1 MSRVFGRD
9 TRIEF
14 PVAVRGEGLFLYD
27 STGKRYLDASGG
39 AAVSCLGHGH
49 PAVREAIKQQVDRLG
64 YAHTGYFTNEPQE
77 ALADELIAHAPPGL
91 TRAFFVT
98 GGSEATEAALKLAR
112 QYHVEC
118 GRPQRTRFISRKFSY
133 HGNTLGALA
142 VSGHT
147 ARRATYLPML
157 QKVTQISPCFA
168 YRGRRAIETEA
179 TYGDRVA
186 NELEAAIL
194 QEGAETIAA
203 FIAEPVVGA
212 TLGAVPAVSGYFQR
226 IRQIC
231 DRHGVL
237 LILDEVMC
245 GMGRS
250 GTLHACEQ
258 EGVAPDLLLLAK
270 GLGAGY
276 QPIGAMLVAEKIY
289 EAIAKGSGAFN
300 HGHTY
305 MGHAVG
311 CAAALAVQEVI
322 RQDDLLSNVQRQGR
336 ALQNLL
342 HERFHG
348 HPHIGDIRGR
358 GLLRAIELVE
368 DRATKQPFASGLK
381 LHSRIKQ
388 QAMAQGLICYPG
400 GGTAD
405 GESGDHVLIA
415 PPFNVAHSQLEQI
428 VLSLGAAVEAALQ
441 CLPAA
446 HGQTNDDSRAPPQRY

>member
-1 MSRVFGRD
+1 MSHVFGRD
-9 TRIEF
+9 TRTTF

-27 STGKRYLDASGG
+27 ASGKRYLDASGG

-49 PAVREAIKQQVDRLG
+49 PAVREAIKRQVDRLG

-77 ALADELIAHAPPGL
+77 LLADELIAHAPRGL

-118 GRPQRTRFISRKFSY
+118 GRPERQHFISRKFSY
-133 HGNTLGALA
+133 HGNTLGALS
-142 VSGHT
+142 VSGHHT
-147 ARRATYLPML
+147 RRETYLPL
-157 QKVTQISPCFA
+157 LGEVSHISACFA
-168 YRGRRAIETEA
+168 YRGKQDGETDES
-179 TYGDRVA
+179 YGARVA

-194 QEGAETIAA
+194 RAGPATVAA

-212 TLGAVPAVSGYFQR
+212 TIGAVAAVPGYFRR
-226 IRQIC
+226 IREIC
-231 DRHGVL
+231 DRYDVL

-245 GMGRS
+245 GMGRT

-276 QPIGAMLVAEKIY
+276 QPIGAMMVSERIY
-289 EAIAKGSGAFN
+289 QAIASGTGSFN

-311 CAAALAVQEVI
+311 CAAALAVQQVI
-322 RQDDLLSNVQRQGR
+322 KDDDLLSNVQSQG
-336 ALQNLL
+336 LVLENLL
-342 HERFHG
+342 LERFG
-348 HPHIGDIRGR
+348 SHPRVGDIRGR
-358 GLLRAIELVE
+358 GLLRAIEIVE
-368 DRATKQPFASGLK
+368 DRRSKKPFASTLK
-381 LHSRIKQ
+381 LNARIKQ
-388 QAMAQGLICYPG
+388 RAMAEGLICYPG

-415 PPFNVAHSQLEQI
+415 PPFNV
-428 VLSLGAAVEAALQ
+428 
-441 CLPAA
+441 
-446 HGQTNDDSRAPPQRY
+446 TPPQIDEIVAKLASALDGVLQTLPRHL

>member
-1 MSRVFGRD
+1 MSHVFGRD
-9 TRIEF
+9 TRTTF

-27 STGKRYLDASGG
+27 ASGKRYLDASGG

-49 PAVREAIKQQVDRLG
+49 PAVREAIKRQVDRLG

-77 ALADELIAHAPPGL
+77 LLADELIAHAPRGL

-118 GRPQRTRFISRKFSY
+118 GRPERQHFISRKFSY
-133 HGNTLGALA
+133 HGNTLGALS
-142 VSGHT
+142 VSGHH
-147 ARRATYLPML
+147 ARRETYLPL
-157 QKVTQISPCFA
+157 LGEVSHISACFA
-168 YRGRRAIETEA
+168 YRGKQDGETDVS
-179 TYGDRVA
+179 YGARVA

-194 QEGAETIAA
+194 HAGPATVAA

-212 TLGAVPAVSGYFQR
+212 TIGGVAAVPGYFKR
-226 IRQIC
+226 IREIC
-231 DRHGVL
+231 DRYDVL

-245 GMGRS
+245 GMGRT

-258 EGVAPDLLLLAK
+258 EGIAPDLLLLAK

-276 QPIGAMLVAEKIY
+276 QPIGAMMVSEKIY
-289 EAIAKGSGAFN
+289 QAIATGTGSFN

-311 CAAALAVQEVI
+311 CAAALAVQQVI
-322 RQDDLLSNVQRQGR
+322 KDEDLLSNVRSQGQ
-336 ALQNLL
+336 LLENLL
-342 HERFHG
+342 LERFG
-348 HPHIGDIRGR
+348 SHPRVGDIRGR
-358 GLLRAIELVE
+358 GLLRAIEIVE
-368 DRATKQPFASGLK
+368 DRRSKKPFASTLK
-381 LHSRIKQ
+381 LHARIKQ
-388 QAMAQGLICYPG
+388 RAMAEGLICYPG

-415 PPFNVAHSQLEQI
+415 PPFNVTPPQI
-428 VLSLGAAVEAALQ
+428 EEIVAKLASALDGALQ
-441 CLPAA
+441 TLPR
-446 HGQTNDDSRAPPQRY
+446 HL